1 MDISSYIR
9 GISLL
14 SIIMLCY
21 STILIGN
28 YYIYN
33 DIAVNILM
41 LWLIFYS
48 GLIIFY
54 ITLFFMKKLKLNY
67 MYIRYMAIVSLF
79 ISITYIAIAI
89 INFNI
94 FKYTMEYYY
103 LLHLTYTLGL
113 CMLVACSCIL
123 SCDSEVSEVLLIND
137 V

>member
-54 ITLFFMKKLKLNY
+54 ITLFFMKKIK
-67 MYIRYMAIVSLF
+67 MTFTYIRYMAFVSLF
-79 ISITYIAIAI
+79 ISSIYIAISI

-103 LLHLTYTLGL
+103 LLHITYILGL
-113 CMLVACSCIL
+113 CMLIACSCIL
-123 SCDSEVSEVLLIND
+123 SCDSEVSEVPTYK
-137 V
+137 